1 MRDEFVSL
9 NNEPINDDYIT
20 HIREYAEERLGVSK
34 AIIVHDLLYKEG
46 KVERVN
52 SDEKSV
58 K

>member
-1 MRDEFVSL
+1 MHY
-9 NNEPINDDYIT
+9 NEPINDDYIS